1 MRTFAFNLAFLVEAD
16 DSIASRFRETGVTS
30 TGMGGCLD
38 EGRFW
43 RIERVEAPESVLDEF
58 EELILSAPTELDRVT
73 ERGCE
78 VDVTVD
84 RLGRTAGHLE
94 YYCRVEGIEQCE
106 TVYTLAAEYIGP
118 DILFEFERTGSAE
131 SWRILMESD
140 ERVGILYDA
149 IQASIRPTIR
159 FEFDHI
165 GDAAN
170 WQTELVSE
178 LDMPTEQ
185 RSALELAVERGYYE
199 TPREVTLDELAET
212 LEWPRSTLSYRLRRA
227 ESRLMKAFSA
237 SGIDDAFESI
247 QQSST
252 EVSED

>member
-1 MRTFAFNLAFLVEAD
+1 MRKFAFDLSFLGEAD
-16 DSIASRFRETGVTS
+16 DSVAARFRATDVAS

-43 RIERVEAPESVLDEF
+43 RVEQVEAPEAVLDEF
-58 EELILSAPTELDRVT
+58 EDLMLSTPTELDRVT
-73 ERGCE
+73 DRECE
-78 VDVTVD
+78 VDITVD

-94 YYCRVEGIEQCE
+94 YYCRVEQIDRCE
-106 TVYTLAAEYIGP
+106 TVYTLAAEHIGP
-118 DILFEFERTGSAE
+118 DVLFEFERTGSVE

-149 IQASIRPTIR
+149 IQASIRPTIQ

-165 GDAAN
+165 GEAAS
-170 WQTELVSE
+170 WRTDLISE

-199 TPREVTLDELAET
+199 TPREVTLDELAAT
-212 LEWPRSTLSYRLRRA
+212 LDWPRSTLSYRLRRA

-247 QQSST
+247 RQSPT
-252 EVSED
+252 EVSEE